1 MTGVTVEYAV
11 SFGKRSEQP
20 RQRRPARA
28 ETPVRRAPFRKD
40 KPSATRTAR
49 LLALAHFI
57 ERAVESGLIKDYAA
71 AARLL
76 GMTRARMAQVM
87 NLLKLAPTI
96 QESIL
101 IGKLVVSERPLRSV
115 VRHASW
121 EDQEDALD
129 STE

>member
-1 MTGVTVEYAV
+1 
-11 SFGKRSEQP
+11 
-20 RQRRPARA
+20 
-28 ETPVRRAPFRKD
+28 
-40 KPSATRTAR
+40 
-49 LLALAHFI
+49 LAHFI